1 MLFATKQQ
9 KTQELQCHDAQCSNN
24 WIGTP
29 ASKQTARNINNQQ
42 CPIPIVCLEL
52 SLWRTIALPIT
63 QMNAVLLLGE
73 PMHLHH
79 KVVALTKIMQWCR
92 SLQLLV
98 ALSDKVPIYNSKLS
112 MVVEHFRSTLAT
124 YYPHGPLN
132 ETTWHISCWLCCVF
146 NFHKIK
152 IYTSNSKILNFWPLG
167 HSYCSIVAGYLTC
180 NKMTSFLPSS
190 KVCTW
195 QSTYRPHE
203 CRIPQLSGTLLA
215 PPIHFPIIT
224 HNFY

>member
-1 MLFATKQQ
+1 MMPSAPTIELGPLHQNKQQGIPTISNAPSLLFASSWVFG
-9 KTQELQCHDAQCSNN
+9 ELL
-24 WIGTP
+24 P
-29 ASKQTARNINNQQ
+29 
-42 CPIPIVCLEL
+42 CL
-52 SLWRTIALPIT
+52 TH
-63 QMNAVLLLGE
+63 M
-73 PMHLHH
+73 
-79 KVVALTKIMQWCR
+79 
-92 SLQLLV
+92 
-98 ALSDKVPIYNSKLS
+98 
-112 MVVEHFRSTLAT
+112 

-152 IYTSNSKILNFWPLG
+152 IYASNSKILNFWPLG

-195 QSTYRPHE
+195 QSTYRPRE

-215 PPIHFPIIT
+215 PPFHFPIIT

>member
-1 MLFATKQQ
+1 VPWCPVLQQ
-9 KTQELQCHDAQCSNN
+9 LNWDPCIKTN
-24 WIGTP
+24 
-29 ASKQTARNINNQQ
+29 SKEYQQ
-42 CPIPIVCLEL
+42 SVMPHPYCLPSL
-52 SLWRTIALPIT
+52 SLRRTIGLPIT

-73 PMHLHH
+73 PMHLHC
-79 KVVALTKIMQWCR
+79 KVVALTNIMQWCR

-152 IYTSNSKILNFWPLG
+152 IYASNSKILNFWPLG
-167 HSYCSIVAGYLTC
+167 HSY
-180 NKMTSFLPSS
+180 SFLLFNSG
-190 KVCTW
+190 
-195 QSTYRPHE
+195 R
-203 CRIPQLSGTLLA
+203 LSYLQQDDLFSAFLKSVYMT
-215 PPIHFPIIT
+215 IHI
-224 HNFY
+224 